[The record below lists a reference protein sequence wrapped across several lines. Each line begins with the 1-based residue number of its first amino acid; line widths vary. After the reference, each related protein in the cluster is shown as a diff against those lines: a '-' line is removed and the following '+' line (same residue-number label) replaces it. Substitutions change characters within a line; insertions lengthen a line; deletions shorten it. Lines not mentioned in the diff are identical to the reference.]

1 MYFKSSNCKNIA
13 TNILEFP
20 IFVKNNV
27 FNEIRAI
34 KIFCRVSGL
43 IRKRQK
49 YKIVILNKHFL
60 KQQSFTKLANV
71 HLGLGSGNDSV
82 EETKRYEVNE
92 LSVSVPRRREEP
104 ICLTFSC
111 KMASYSLYFLLSPSF
126 LEPPH
131 SWHTTRANFLRDP
144 FHQ

>member
-60 KQQSFTKLANV
+60 KQQSFTKI
-71 HLGLGSGNDSV
+71 GKCTSWSGKW
-82 EETKRYEVNE
+82 KR
-92 LSVSVPRRREEP
+92 
-104 ICLTFSC
+104 FSRGN
-111 KMASYSLYFLLSPSF
+111 KTL
-126 LEPPH
+126 
-131 SWHTTRANFLRDP
+131 
-144 FHQ
+144 